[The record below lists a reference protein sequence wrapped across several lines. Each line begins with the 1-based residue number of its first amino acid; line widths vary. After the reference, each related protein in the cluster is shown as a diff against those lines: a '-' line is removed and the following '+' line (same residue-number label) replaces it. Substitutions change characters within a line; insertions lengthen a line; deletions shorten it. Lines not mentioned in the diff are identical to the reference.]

1 MPASLSRDAASARP
15 IGAEPSAW
23 VQRWSH
29 LVAAGATVLD
39 VACGSGRH
47 VRYFAAR
54 GCRVTG
60 VDRDADT
67 LRPLEG
73 IAELHVADIES
84 GAWPFHDR
92 RFDAV
97 VVTNYLW
104 RERLADVVA
113 CVAPGGVLL
122 YETFSAGHERI
133 GKPSNPKFLLQ
144 HGELLKATLPL
155 RPIAFEEGFEE
166 GSREGFQA
174 AGPRFVQRI
183 VAWCVDAG
191 AADGRRCLLARAPAP
206 AAKVNSRDSEDSA

>member
-1 MPASLSRDAASARP
+1 MPAALTRDTAPARHGS
-15 IGAEPSAW
+15 GAVSAW

-29 LVAAGATVLD
+29 LVPTGATVLD
-39 VACGSGRH
+39 VACGAGRH
-47 VRYFAAR
+47 MRHFAAL

-60 VDRDADT
+60 VDRDAEA

-73 IAELHVADIES
+73 LAELHVADIES
-84 GAWPFHDR
+84 GPWPFADR

-133 GKPSNPKFLLQ
+133 GTPSNPKFLLQ
-144 HGELLKATLPL
+144 HGELLTATLPL
-155 RPIAFEEGFEE
+155 RPIAFEEGFEQ
-166 GSREGFQA
+166 GLPA

-191 AADGRRCLLARAPAP
+191 ATDGQRCRLAPAP
-206 AAKVNSRDSEDSA
+206 APSAKVNSADSEDPA